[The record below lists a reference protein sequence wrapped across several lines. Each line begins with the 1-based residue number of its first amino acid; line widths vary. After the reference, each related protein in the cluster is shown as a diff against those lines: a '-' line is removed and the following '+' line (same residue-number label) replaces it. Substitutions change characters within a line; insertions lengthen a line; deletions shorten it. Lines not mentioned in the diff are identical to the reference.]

1 MNTNSKR
8 LGIYLTVMLILT
20 AIATT
25 LRSVAYMIRFDTA
38 SGFFTD
44 KSLITIANVIVTV
57 TVLGMFSYLFVA
69 SRINLRANFSTSATY
84 VPTGILAVA
93 SAFLGA
99 RVFTYVSDSTYGMFF
114 TFRSR
119 TLIGMLRELLTAKNI
134 TSLIGLIVCALAFVS
149 IAHHFFN
156 AFVTESKD
164 VTRAYFTI
172 ASIAFLALYSVL
184 IYLDSSIAINEAAK
198 ALRQTAFLLSAA
210 FFLYEARISLGREMW
225 RIYTAFGLAAA
236 SLTAYTSIP
245 AIIVYFAQ
253 HTVLSTP
260 SKSSLLYI
268 KQEVFALASI
278 EEYVLLLALFIFIV
292 ARLCLTALITEEKK
306 NELVGAII
314 EAAREREAEVNDSFE
329 RHMQTFASKQLSI
342 FDLYGDEQ
350 SVESTV
356 EEELAENTAVEEEKK
371 ELIISDDAIYEA
383 IFGKMPE
390 RKPEAVEEEKPADN
404 RDPEEI
410 ANDLFSTLDAVLTE
424 DNSNI

>member
-8 LGIYLTVMLILT
+8 LGIYLTIMLIAT

-25 LRSVAYMIRFDTA
+25 LRTVAYMIRFDFA

-44 KSLITIANVIVTV
+44 KSLITIANVMLTV

-69 SRINLRANFSTSATY
+69 SRINLRASFSTSATY

-99 RVFTYVSDSTYGMFF
+99 KVFSYVSDTTFGMFF
-114 TFRSR
+114 KFSAR
-119 TLIGMLRELLTAKNI
+119 TPAEILRELLSAKNI

-164 VTRAYFTI
+164 VTRAYFAI

-184 IYLDSSIAINEAAK
+184 IYLDGSIAINEPAK
-198 ALRQTAFLLSAA
+198 ALRQTSFLICAA

-225 RIYTAFGLAAA
+225 RIYTAFGLVAA
-236 SLTAYTSIP
+236 SLAAYTSIP
-245 AIIVYFAQ
+245 AIIVYFAK
-253 HTVLSTP
+253 HVILSSP
-260 SKSSLLYI
+260 SKKSLLYI

-278 EEYVLLLALFIFIV
+278 EEYVLLLALFVFIV
-292 ARLCLTALITEEKK
+292 ARLCLTVLITEEKK
-306 NELVGAII
+306 NELVGAVI
-314 EAAREREAEVNDSFE
+314 EAAREREMQVNDSYE
-329 RHMQTFASKQLSI
+329 RHMQIFASQQLSI

-350 SVESTV
+350 AIEATV
-356 EEELAENTAVEEEKK
+356 EEAVTEEATVDEEKK

-390 RKPEAVEEEKPADN
+390 RKVEEAEEKKVVDD

-410 ANDLFSTLDAVLTE
+410 ANDLFSTLDAVLKE
-424 DNSNI
+424 DDSNI